1 MVGETFKNE
10 IDFTVGHV
18 LFVCDGLCILHTA
31 VLGFLKAP
39 CTTSTSV
46 QNPRYSC
53 ISWIVMSL
61 ESSLRNCFVDL
72 KSAEAVLESF
82 SDDIHH
88 HVFQKGPILSASLQ
102 GQKSQQRVT
111 ISIFPYF

>member
-1 MVGETFKNE
+1 MVGGTFKNE
-10 IDFTVGHV
+10 MDFSLGQV

-31 VLGFLKAP
+31 VPGFLRGP
-39 CTTSTSV
+39 CTASTSV

-61 ESSLRNCFVDL
+61 ESSLRNCFVDLL

-102 GQKSQQRVT
+102 G
-111 ISIFPYF
+111 